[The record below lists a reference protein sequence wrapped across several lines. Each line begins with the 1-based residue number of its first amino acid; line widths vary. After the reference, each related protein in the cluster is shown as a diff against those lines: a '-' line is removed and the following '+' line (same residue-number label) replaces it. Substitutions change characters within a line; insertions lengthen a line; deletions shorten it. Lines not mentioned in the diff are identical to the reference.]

1 MRSSKFGFIR
11 WYVKTLRKQYKRAKI
26 IHQIKTEN
34 PTVTIEDDV
43 VIISP
48 QNLVLGK
55 NVLIQK
61 GTILHCGGKKW
72 SNYKGKITLGD
83 GCQIGPYCILYGAG
97 EIEMKRGSG
106 LAMGVRLIAQ
116 GGDLSRFK
124 ERDLSS
130 VAIPLKFGKITLEE
144 GVWISENSIVL
155 RGVTIGKGAG
165 TSPGSIVHKDVPP
178 FKGVTAPPARII
190 QAVPQGHLNGKEEEV
205 KI

>member
-1 MRSSKFGFIR
+1 MRSGKIGFIR

-26 IHQIKTEN
+26 IHQIKMEN

-43 VIISP
+43 LIISP

-83 GCQIGPYCILYGAG
+83 GCQIGPYCVLYGAG

-116 GGDLSRFK
+116 GGDMSKF
-124 ERDLSS
+124 EGRDLSDA
-130 VAIPLKFGKITLEE
+130 AIPLKFGKITLEE
-144 GVWISENSIVL
+144 GVWLSADTIVL
-155 RGVTIGKGAG
+155 RGVTIGRGAG

-178 FKGVTAPPARII
+178 FKRVIAPPARII
-190 QAVPQGHLNGKEEEV
+190 QAAPQGHLNDKEEEA